1 MEKPLIF
8 DIKRYAINDGPGI
21 RITVFFKGCFLN
33 CAWCH
38 NPESI
43 SAKMQKLYTASK
55 CIGCASCVAACTL
68 DACKL
73 TPDGII
79 TDPDLC
85 RLCGDCVEACPTK
98 AIEMSGQSREIA
110 ELVDIIESE
119 RAFFESSGGGL
130 TVSGGEPLRHP
141 DFLIDLLDACGERG
155 IHRVLD
161 TTGSSPTET
170 LLKVAKRTEL
180 FLYDLKSMDPVI
192 HKKYTGSSNQQILHN
207 LKALAETGADIIVR
221 IPLIDGVNADED
233 NMEKTAAFVAGLAG
247 EKKPVNLLPYHG
259 IAAKKY
265 EKLGGVYDAGEMS
278 EPSEE
283 QQQKAIEIFKAH
295 GLEASIGG

>member
-43 SAKMQKLYTASK
+43 SAKKQKLYTASK